1 MRTTRVGL
9 ILLAAVA
16 AIFSLGVVAGRVS
29 VPQQPAGETAA
40 TRPPDR
46 PGGATEPTAP
56 DQAPAS
62 QPPAEPETP
71 PAGAENPG
79 PTSVKDGVPVGYAH
93 TREGAV
99 AAATAYVKVLSSP
112 LILDERSRRAAVTAL
127 ADPATLQQQL
137 EKLDQ
142 SAPAIAQALRLP
154 SGGTG
159 GTPVLLQTIPVRVH
173 VDRYDADTATV
184 SIWQTSLGGTTNGV
198 PVMQRWGTT
207 TVDLRWVDGD
217 WKQVSVSSAAGPVP
231 LADDAQPTAAS
242 ELIGKV
248 NDYEEYEY
256 APGP

>member
-9 ILLAAVA
+9 VLLAAVA
-16 AIFSLGVVAGRVS
+16 AVFSLGVIAGRVS
-29 VPQQPAGETAA
+29 VPQQPAAPA
-40 TRPPDR
+40 DTRPPD
-46 PGGATEPTAP
+46 
-56 DQAPAS
+56 DQAGAAPE
-62 QPPAEPETP
+62 QPPATQPEQGTAP
-71 PAGAENPG
+71 PPVDADNPG
-79 PTSVKDGVPVGYAH
+79 PTSVTDGVPVGYAH
-93 TREGAV
+93 TQEGAV
-99 AAATAYVKVLSSP
+99 AAATAYVKVMSSP
-112 LILDERSRRAAVTAL
+112 LILDERRRRAAVTAL

-137 EKLDQ
+137 QNYDR

-154 SGGTG
+154 ADGGTG
-159 GTPVLLQTIPVRVH
+159 GIPVLLQTIPVRTH
-173 VDRYDADTATV
+173 VDRYDADSATV

-217 WKQVSVSSAAGPVP
+217 WKQVAVSSAAGPVP